1 MDNRDKM
8 PSQANQSQ
16 SHGQYVSALFSLT
29 GKGAIVTGASRGIG
43 WAIADGLARAGAT
56 VVAVARAQG
65 PEKILAEGCIYRSC
79 DARSEADL
87 NLTVAD
93 LLGRIGRLDVLVNA
107 AGITRGGGTLDDF
120 DETIATNL
128 RAPMLAARAVL
139 PHMAEARRGSIINVT
154 SLGAHRG
161 FPGNPGYVAAK
172 GGLSQL
178 TRALA
183 YDHGA
188 SGIRVNNIVPGY
200 IATSM
205 TTGSYS
211 DPVQHARRREHT
223 MLGRWGEPA
232 DLVGAAIFLASDASA
247 YITGQDI
254 VVDGGWLAKGLV

>member
-1 MDNRDKM
+1 M
-8 PSQANQSQ
+8 PNQTSHSQ
-16 SHGQYVSALFSLT
+16 SHRDYVGALFSLSER
-29 GKGAIVTGASRGIG
+29 GAIVTGASRGIG

-56 VVAVARAQG
+56 VFAVARAG
-65 PEKILAEGCIYRSC
+65 RPEKTLPEGCMYRSC
-79 DARSEADL
+79 DVRNEADL
-87 NLTVAD
+87 AAVVGD
-93 LLGRIGRLDVLVNA
+93 LVSLAGRIDVLVNA
-107 AGITRGGGTLDDF
+107 AGITRSGGTIDDF

-128 RAPMLAARAVL
+128 RAPLLAVRAVL
-139 PHMAEARRGSIINVT
+139 PDMTAAGHGSIINVT

-178 TRALA
+178 TQALA

-188 SGIRVNNIVPGY
+188 SGIRVNNLVPGY
-200 IATSM
+200 IATAM
-205 TTGSYS
+205 TAGSYT
-211 DPVQHARRREHT
+211 DPVQNARRRSHT